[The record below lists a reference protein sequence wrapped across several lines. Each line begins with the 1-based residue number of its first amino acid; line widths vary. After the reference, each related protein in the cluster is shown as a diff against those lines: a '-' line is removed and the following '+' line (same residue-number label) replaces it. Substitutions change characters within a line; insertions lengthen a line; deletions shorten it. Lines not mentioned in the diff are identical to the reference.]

1 MSLKAPRLPS
11 CQCRDE
17 WYLPGGGWGGQR
29 VGEDLGV
36 RALVQGG
43 EIFLAVTNLDVL
55 LGLPRG
61 LKILIL

>member
-1 MSLKAPRLPS
+1 M
-11 CQCRDE
+11 
-17 WYLPGGGWGGQR
+17 
-29 VGEDLGV
+29 GEVDLGV

-61 LKILIL
+61 LKILILQLLR